1 MKVPTQA
8 SIDYGRREMTSKVDE
23 PGLQQTLVSRR
34 PRPPRRKKVTSL
46 RAVLQNLKRDLR
58 VWWKR

>member
-1 MKVPTQA
+1 MPDLLKV
-8 SIDYGRREMTSKVDE
+8 
-23 PGLQQTLVSRR
+23 
-34 PRPPRRKKVTSL
+34 RPPRRKKVTSL

>member
-1 MKVPTQA
+1 
-8 SIDYGRREMTSKVDE
+8 MTSKVDE